1 MPLIAL
7 QYHEVKFNLQF
18 ATLATVTNGTISNTP
33 VLGASLYVDY
43 IYLDTDERRQ
53 FAQVQHENN
62 VLKSKHQMCLLV
74 SVNV

>member
-1 MPLIAL
+1 MPSIAL